1 MYPVEVQAALVDLHQ
16 ATPGVSVRRLAE
28 VGGVSHHT
36 LGRWINAYGD
46 ARGHVPDGLPLRQAV
61 LRRGSGLVHGAA
73 LTTAVA
79 LLDIARLRHGDA
91 EASEEIE
98 TRIDTVRA
106 TLADTYPALPVVRWV
121 HEHLEHVQGHPRV
134 IPARA
139 AAVTDDR
146 FPNDEPALIDARDL
160 VRPAS
165 SLSVTELLR
174 EADVGARRLL
184 LDAELTDARAV
195 VRSWVGLVDAASD
208 LVAAHRDATPAPPR
222 RGTGRIG
229 DVLSRRAQVLTRAL
243 RDEGW
248 PSAEGTRDVRFDWIA
263 RSLVDASAKLRAEG
277 EITGERAY
285 EALSV
290 IPWSTHSVYLATHAA
305 ALALRRPA
313 GDVGS
318 RWHRRVEALEQVLY
332 AELTPPIGLDAAP
345 VRPAAP
351 SGLTV
356 AVERW
361 LEVVNDVLAGDPNPV
376 DLAVIC
382 HGQARAIDTT
392 ERIVAALES
401 ARLLPA
407 TVAASSIQRRCQD
420 AVGAWSAFAS
430 RWQDL
435 TFPGE
440 VPELELHHAARAL
453 DATCLALTHQG
464 AVAADREV
472 IASTQTAPEA
482 AFTLL
487 ALAAAGDEI
496 ATLIQY
502 AVTSPGLTGPAR
514 VLARRA
520 ADDAEAASLIDTT
533 PITPSLLLRNLPTPL
548 PVIVARGL
556 ERAAAECVT
565 SADALAVASQTH
577 EPRLLRSMVH
587 PGAALQRTAAH
598 GEMMPYAGGVRP
610 ANHPAPA
617 LSVVPA
623 R

>member
-1 MYPVEVQAALVDLHQ
+1 VYPVEVQAALVDLHH

-36 LGRWINAYGD
+36 LERWINAYGD
-46 ARGHVPDGLPLRQAV
+46 VQSPVPDGLPLRQAV
-61 LRRGSGLVHGAA
+61 LRRGSGLDHNTA

-79 LLDIARLRHGDA
+79 LLNIARLRHGDA
-91 EASEEIE
+91 EASEEI
-98 TRIDTVRA
+98 RIRSATVRA
-106 TLADTYPALPVVRWV
+106 ALADADRALPLVRWV
-121 HEHLEHVQGHPRV
+121 REHLKHVQEHPRV
-134 IPARA
+134 RPVRA
-139 AAVTDDR
+139 ALVTDDR
-146 FPNDEPALIDARDL
+146 RPNDEPALIDARDL

-229 DVLSRRAQVLTRAL
+229 DVLSRRAQALTQAL
-243 RDEGW
+243 CDEGW

-263 RSLVDASAKLRAEG
+263 RSLVDAAAKLRAEG

-305 ALALRRPA
+305 ALALCRPA
-313 GDVGS
+313 GDVGT
-318 RWHRRVEALEQVLY
+318 RWHGRVEALEQVLY
-332 AELTPPIGLDAAP
+332 AERTPPTGLDAAP

-356 AVERW
+356 AAERW
-361 LEVVNDVLAGDPNPV
+361 LEVVSVVLAGHPNPV

-382 HGQARAIDTT
+382 HGQARVIGTT
-392 ERIVAALES
+392 ERIVAAFES
-401 ARLLPA
+401 AGLLPA
-407 TVAASSIQRRCQD
+407 TVAAPSIQRRCQD
-420 AVGAWSAFAS
+420 AVCAWNALAS

-440 VPELELHHAARAL
+440 VPELELHYAARAL
-453 DATCLALTHQG
+453 DAACLALTHRG
-464 AVAADREV
+464 AVVADREAIV
-472 IASTQTAPEA
+472 STQAAPEA
-482 AFTLL
+482 VFTLL
-487 ALAAAGDEI
+487 TLAAADHEI
-496 ATLIQY
+496 ASPIQR
-502 AVTSPGLTGPAR
+502 AATSPGLTGPAR

-520 ADDAEAASLIDTT
+520 ADDAEAGGLIDTT
-533 PITPSLLLRNLPTPL
+533 PITPSLLLRNLPIPL

-565 SADALAVASQTH
+565 SADALAAAAQTH
-577 EPRLLRSMVH
+577 EPRPPRSMVH
-587 PGAALQRTAAH
+587 PGVALQRTVAH